1 MFNKKMLDIM
11 FIKPEFAPL
20 CTRSRTT
27 KWSSSERALNSMRE
41 SLKSGGLYMQE
52 IVSATS
58 YSQPSV
64 SKAMKILESNNEV
77 TSKRTAK
84 NQPVFF
90 ELVA

>member
-11 FIKPEFAPL
+11 FITPEFAPL
-20 CTRSRTT
+20 CTRSKKT
-27 KWSSSERALNSMRE
+27 KWSSSEKALDSMRTA
-41 SLKSGGLYMQE
+41 LKSGGLYTKE
-52 IVSATS
+52 IVLATR

-64 SKAMKILESNNEV
+64 AKAMKILESNNEV

-90 ELVA
+90 ELIA